1 MSKIKVV
8 IPYKHIKGI
17 SKNNNIKRSRNGM
30 YKDKVVKG
38 IQNEICMLVRG
49 AINATD
55 GRVKFRDGKVW
66 VKIMVYRKRDP
77 FAKGPAD
84 VDPINFLDGVA
95 DAVEKAIGVN
105 DKGFSS
111 VVDWAVDPDDP
122 RVEIVVEQE
131 SEGGHII

>member
-1 MSKIKVV
+1 MHRIKLV
-8 IPYKHIKGI
+8 IKYDYIKAI
-17 SKNNNIKRSRNGM
+17 SKNNTTKRSSSGM
-30 YKDKVVKG
+30 YKPKVVKG
-38 IQNEICMLVRG
+38 IQNDIRTLVRG

-77 FAKGPAD
+77 FTKGPAD

-131 SEGGHII
+131 SEYGAD